1 MFHLKRTSRRLTT
14 VALTLAV
21 IGLLLAPGANLNR
34 TQLKNPGTIAKASVS
49 KSYADFITAAYIG
62 AYGRTPDC
70 ASELQPEYDQMAYAA
85 SQNALLA
92 ECQRFVATLF
102 ETQASFDAQDF
113 TTYTQTYEYE
123 QRNAASNSD
132 LTSRQNFVTD
142 LYEAFLQRN
151 PDTDGRDFWTY
162 DALVNGRK
170 HTIVAFEVCTEFS
183 DLVDSLYA
191 GNRPN
196 CPGGCG
202 FTCESGYR
210 LNSETCECIPICS
223 LHGHPE
229 LCE

>member
-1 MFHLKRTSRRLTT
+1 MFHSRQNSRRLTT
-14 VALTLAV
+14 VALALAV
-21 IGLLLAPGANLNR
+21 VGLLLVPGANLNH
-34 TQLKNPGTIAKASVS
+34 TQLKSPTTIAKASVS

-62 AYGRTPDC
+62 AYGRYPDC
-70 ASELQPEYDQMAYAA
+70 ATELQPEYDQMVYAA

-191 GNRPN
+191 GDRPD
-196 CPGGCG
+196 CGDGCG
-202 FTCESGYR
+202 FTCEPGYHME
-210 LNSETCECIPICS
+210 SCECIPNCS
-223 LHGHPE
+223 LRGHPE
-229 LCE
+229 LCD